1 MEEQEREEWTAFLP
15 GGLAEPKYLNALPF
29 SSKRNCR
36 NEMKRLFKVEMV
48 EASPEVMHLLKV
60 KKMLVEDGCQ
70 NRFEALDPK
79 DPRGSLPGGVWMAL
93 LKKDHEDDSWLADPT
108 QDADPE

>member
-1 MEEQEREEWTAFLP
+1 MNEQEQWVAFLP
-15 GGLAEPKYLNALPF
+15 GQLGEPKYLRASLF
-29 SSKRNCR
+29 ESMQDCIAK
-36 NEMKRLFKVEMV
+36 MMQRLGVTMV
-48 EASPEVMHLLKV
+48 EASPEVTNLLKV

-93 LKKDHEDDSWLADPT
+93 PQDVHASDSWLADPT